1 MKVFKT
7 ILITAFLICFTIPA
21 SFGDAQKLMSVQ
33 VKQGHL
39 RATPSFL
46 GRIVARLAYGDRVQ
60 VYEEKSSWA
69 RVSTPEIKAG
79 GWIHVSALSPK
90 KIVLSAGAADI
101 EKAATSDEIALAGK
115 GFNKQ
120 VEGEFKS
127 KNHLDYTWI
136 DKMEQ
141 MVVSQARIKAF
152 VKEGDLS
159 PEGGFK

>member
-7 ILITAFLICFTIPA
+7 TLITAFLICFTFPVA
-21 SFGDAQKLMSVQ
+21 FGDAQNLMSVQ

-60 VYEEKSSWA
+60 VHEEKNSWA
-69 RVSTPEIKAG
+69 RVSTLEIRAG
-79 GWIHVSALSPK
+79 GWIHVSALSSK
-90 KIVLSAGAADI
+90 KIVLSAGEADV
-101 EKAATSDEIALAGK
+101 EKAATSDELALAGK

-141 MVVSQARIKAF
+141 MVVSQARIEAF
-152 VKEGDLS
+152 VREGDLS

>member
-1 MKVFKT
+1 MKVLKT
-7 ILITAFLICFTIPA
+7 TLVTAFLICFVFPA
-21 SFGDAQKLMSVQ
+21 AFGEAQKLMSVQ

-39 RATPSFL
+39 RTSPSFL
-46 GRIVARLAYGDRVQ
+46 GKIVARLAYGDQVQ
-60 VYEEKSSWA
+60 VHEENNSWV
-69 RVSTPEIKAG
+69 RVSTLEISAG
-79 GWIHVSALSPK
+79 GWIHVSALSSR
-90 KIVLSAGAADI
+90 KIVLSAGAADV
-101 EKAATSDEIALAGK
+101 EKAATSDELALAGK

-159 PEGGFK
+159 PEGGLK